1 MKFKADP
8 IYKPSNFQMD
18 VWQVEKLVELPTPEF
33 DALVATPLA
42 DHSVIAENKKYM
54 FSGGGTLHAL
64 LVLGE
69 GRRDGVL
76 VMSEKGYDYVRC
88 GAYVTGARD
97 IVNAELERA
106 ADLIIRRCAENPGG
120 GSWQA
125 CFNGRTRCGGCTVR
139 FEELE
144 SQLDLTVRDGN
155 GLDAMLMDTLRR
167 RPGVSTVELDDGCI
181 SAVCDLSPRKD
192 STAAPRKKRP
202 VTFTTKRK
210 ADLFEN
216 AVSTVCEIFDG
227 EDLYGMLH
235 DSFGLTLQ
243 EIRARGY
250 MTDQEIAATCGVP
263 EEMLDCDITV
273 RDVLKMDG
281 VSDSVRLL
289 CDGSDYL
296 VPLAGLETLSAN
308 GQEEL
313 ATLLDARVADIRL
326 DNGESELVLEA
337 AEAAELERL
346 HDVLEAQGQAMGPAM
361 G

>member
-18 VWQVEKLVELPTPEF
+18 VWQVEKLVKLPTPEF
-33 DALVATPLA
+33 DALVTIPCEAHP
-42 DHSVIAENKKYM
+42 VIAENKKYM
-54 FSGGGTLHAL
+54 FSDGGTIHAL

-76 VMSEKGYDYVRC
+76 VESEGYDNVRY
-88 GAYVTGARD
+88 GAFLNGARD

-106 ADLIIRRCAENPGG
+106 ADFIIRRCAENPGG

-125 CFNGRTRCGGCTVR
+125 CFNGRTKCGGCTVR

-144 SQLDLTVRDGN
+144 SQLGLTIRDGN
-155 GLDAMLMDTLRR
+155 GLDAMLLDTLRR
-167 RPGVSTVELDDGCI
+167 RPGVSTVELDNGCI
-181 SAVCDLSPRKD
+181 SAVCDLSPRKG
-192 STAAPRKKRP
+192 STAAPRKRP
-202 VTFTTKRK
+202 SVTLTTKRK
-210 ADLFEN
+210 ADLFDN

-273 RDVLKMDG
+273 RDVLGLDG
-281 VSDSVRLL
+281 VPGSVRLS
-289 CDGSDYL
+289 CDGSDYQA
-296 VPLAGLETLSAN
+296 PLDGLKALTDN
-308 GQEEL
+308 VQEDFT
-313 ATLLDARVADIRL
+313 TLLDARMADIQL
-326 DNGESELVLEA
+326 DNGESALVLEGV
-337 AEAAELERL
+337 EAAELERL
-346 HDVLEAQGQAMGPAM
+346 HDILEAQGQTMGPAM

>member
-18 VWQVEKLVELPTPEF
+18 VWQVEKLVELPAPEF
-33 DALVATPLA
+33 DALVTTPLA

-54 FSGGGTLHAL
+54 SSDGGTLHAL

-76 VMSEKGYDYVRC
+76 VESEGYDNVRY
-88 GAYVTGARD
+88 GAFVNGARD

-106 ADLIIRRCAENPGG
+106 ADFIIRRCTENLGG

-125 CFNGRTRCGGCTVR
+125 CFNGRTKCGGCTVR

-144 SQLDLTVRDGN
+144 SQLGLTIRDGN
-155 GLDAMLMDTLRR
+155 GLDAMLMDALRR
-167 RPGVSTVELDDGCI
+167 RPEISTVELDDGCI
-181 SAVCDLSPRKD
+181 SAVCDLSPRKG
-192 STAAPRKKRP
+192 STAVPRKRP
-202 VTFTTKRK
+202 SVTLTTKRK
-210 ADLFEN
+210 ADLFDN

-250 MTDQEIAATCGVP
+250 MTDQEIAVTCGVP
-263 EEMLDCDITV
+263 EEMLDCDMAV
-273 RDVLKMDG
+273 RDVLRLDG
-281 VSDSVRLL
+281 VSGSVRLS
-289 CDGSDYL
+289 CDGSDYQA
-296 VPLAGLETLSAN
+296 PLDGLKVLTDN
-308 GQEEL
+308 GQEEFSP
-313 ATLLDARVADIRL
+313 LLDARVADIRL
-326 DNGESELVLEA
+326 DNGESELVLEGV
-337 AEAAELERL
+337 EAAELERL